1 MAVIQSSVVVT
12 GILVEVIAALRE
24 GIAAPDGQIEQAA
37 AAHPDFA
44 LFQSFPGAGPVLAPR
59 LLAAFGSQRDRYGT
73 AAEVQQFSGIAPVL
87 ERSGKSEWFTSAG
100 PVQSFSGKRFMNG
113 QGIPLATA
121 TGLRPTMNSSAK
133 PATAIMPR
141 SARLPSSGFVSR
153 SVAGK
158 TVSPT
163 TIRAMSRVF
172 AGADRRW
179 RRPSRGC
186 EPNRQRG
193 ERLLGWNYSDDSVRS
208 CDCTS
213 EGV

>member
-1 MAVIQSSVVVT
+1 
-12 GILVEVIAALRE
+12 
-24 GIAAPDGQIEQAA
+24 
-37 AAHPDFA
+37 
-44 LFQSFPGAGPVLAPR
+44 
-59 LLAAFGSQRDRYGT
+59 
-73 AAEVQQFSGIAPVL
+73 
-87 ERSGKSEWFTSAG
+87 
-100 PVQSFSGKRFMNG
+100 
-113 QGIPLATA
+113 
-121 TGLRPTMNSSAK
+121 
-133 PATAIMPR
+133 
-141 SARLPSSGFVSR
+141 
-153 SVAGK
+153 
-158 TVSPT
+158 VSPT